1 MITIDGSIGGGQILR
16 TAVSLSALT
25 LKPIKVINIR
35 SSRSRPGLMPQHLTG
50 INIVAE
56 FCKAQLTGAQYAS
69 MEIEFTPTKLDVK
82 DKVIDIGT
90 SGSIGLLLQTLT
102 PLSVLSGKR
111 VKLEIIGG
119 TAGLG
124 SPTMEYVKYVTFPVL
139 NKMGVYLPEI
149 KILRQGFY
157 PKGGG
162 RVEVNFEPSKI
173 FRVQTVDSGE
183 VKSIKG
189 FSVAG
194 SLPESIS
201 VRQAD
206 AAKNVLGKFKDVSI
220 EASSANTFSQG
231 TSITL
236 YAECENSVL
245 GSSALGERGLR
256 AEDVGSTAA
265 NDLLGTIESKAALDK
280 HMADQIIPFMAL
292 ADGKSTIKVEEITN
306 HCRTNISVCEKILG
320 CKFSVDESSKIIE
333 VNGIKF

>member
-35 SSRSRPGLMPQHLTG
+35 SSRSRPGLMPQHLAG
-50 INIVAE
+50 IKIAAE
-56 FCKAQLTGAQYAS
+56 YCKAELVGAQYSS
-69 MEIEFTPTKLDVK
+69 MEVEFIPTKLDVK

-102 PLSVLSGKR
+102 PLLVLSDKR
-111 VKLEIIGG
+111 LKLEIIGG

-124 SPTMEYVKYVTFPVL
+124 SPTIEYVKYVTFPVL
-139 NKMGVYLPEI
+139 NKMGVYLPEM

-162 RVEVNFEPSKI
+162 RIEMNFEPSKI
-173 FRVQTVDSGE
+173 FRIQMMDSGE

-194 SLPESIS
+194 SLPESIAA
-201 VRQAD
+201 RQAD
-206 AAKNVLGKFKDVSI
+206 AVRNVLKKFEDVSI
-220 EASSANTFSQG
+220 ETSSVGTFSQG

-236 YAECENSVL
+236 CAECENSVL

-256 AEDVGSTAA
+256 AEDVGTMAGEE
-265 NDLLGTIESKAALDK
+265 LLKSIESKTALDK
-280 HMADQIIPFMAL
+280 YMADQIIPFMAL
-292 ADGKSTIKVEEITN
+292 ADGRSTIKVEEITN

-320 CKFSVDESSKIIE
+320 CKFSVDERSKIIE